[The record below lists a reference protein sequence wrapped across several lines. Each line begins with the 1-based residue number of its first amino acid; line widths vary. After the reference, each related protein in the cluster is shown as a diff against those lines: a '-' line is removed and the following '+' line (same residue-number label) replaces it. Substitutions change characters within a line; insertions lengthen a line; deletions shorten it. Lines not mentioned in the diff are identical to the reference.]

1 MPTPIKAGL
10 PGAKPII
17 RPVKPLILHDV
28 TNPSAAAKAAA
39 RRRMTALQPQPRAQD
54 HARHHVSRHAQ
65 S

>member
-1 MPTPIKAGL
+1 MYLPSKEGL
-10 PGAKPII
+10 LGAKPAI
-17 RPVKPLILHDV
+17 RSVKPLILHDV

-39 RRRMTALQPQPRAQD
+39 RRRLTALQPQPRAQD